1 MPVRLKGFRTRIDLV
16 QHNPVG
22 LVMRYDYLEFQRTL
36 VTISFG
42 VPFGSHRQHR
52 VELRIALR
60 LRREG
65 HTPPP
70 PPIASEVTAAHDA
83 ILDSSPARSSRNRAT
98 DSQVRV
104 TLVVAVGILRRS
116 RAQIAAFDRLAAQHA
131 ESLW

>member
-1 MPVRLKGFRTRIDLV
+1 MPLRLKGFRTRTDLV

-42 VPFGSHRQHR
+42 VPFGSHWQHR
-52 VELRIALR
+52 AELRIALR
-60 LRREG
+60 LRHEG

-70 PPIASEVTAAHDA
+70 PIAPEMTAAHDA

-98 DSQVRV
+98 DSQ
-104 TLVVAVGILRRS
+104 
-116 RAQIAAFDRLAAQHA
+116 
-131 ESLW
+131 